1 MATIDDLKVGDELM
15 GTVTNVVPFGAFCD
29 IGVDT
34 TGLCHVRHL
43 SPDPTNDLR
52 RKEVDVSDLV
62 AGTLIRHSTTQQHS
76 TPPSHIP
83 HSHIH
88 HHHIPVGDVLK
99 LKIISIDLERKR
111 IGLQNLSSATSYPV
125 LPA

>member
-1 MATIDDLKVGDELM
+1 VATIGDLKVGDELM

-43 SPDPTNDLR
+43 SPDPTNDR

-62 AGTLIRHSTTQQHS
+62 AGTLNLTFHNNTTTFHPTRTHSTFT
-76 TPPSHIP
+76 
-83 HSHIH
+83 
-88 HHHIPVGDVLK
+88 
-99 LKIISIDLERKR
+99 II
-111 IGLQNLSSATSYPV
+111 TF
-125 LPA
+125 

>member
-1 MATIDDLKVGDELM
+1 MATIGDLKVGDELM

-43 SPDPTNDLR
+43 SPDPTNDR

-62 AGTLIRHSTTQQHS
+62 AGMLIDLPHNITFH
-76 TPPSHIP
+76 PHIP
-83 HSHIH
+83 HSSYLHYIA
-88 HHHIPVGDVLK
+88 VGDVLK

-111 IGLQNLSSATSYPV
+111 IGLQNLSSATSDPV
-125 LPA
+125 LPV

>member
-43 SPDPTNDLR
+43 SPDPTNDPR

-62 AGTLIRHSTTQQHS
+62 AGTSIRRSTTQQQHS
-76 TPPSHIP
+76 TRT
-83 HSHIH
+83 HSQVIH
-88 HHHIPVGDVLK
+88 HHHIH
-99 LKIISIDLERKR
+99 
-111 IGLQNLSSATSYPV
+111 
-125 LPA
+125 